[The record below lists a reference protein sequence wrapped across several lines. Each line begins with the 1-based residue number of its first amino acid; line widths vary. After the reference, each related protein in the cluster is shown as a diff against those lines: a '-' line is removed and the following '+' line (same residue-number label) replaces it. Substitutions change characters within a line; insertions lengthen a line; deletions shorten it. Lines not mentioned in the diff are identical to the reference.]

1 MTTCR
6 SDAMP
11 KKFNK
16 IDYSLAKVMGEKIR
30 EIREFNHLTQA
41 ELAEELGVSQ
51 DLVCCWEKGKT
62 YISVIQLRDLVQ
74 VMSTIDPFASA
85 NWILGLED

>member
-1 MTTCR
+1 
-6 SDAMP
+6 MP

-16 IDYSLAKVMGEKIR
+16 IDYGFAKVIGEKIR
-30 EIREFNHLTQA
+30 EIREFNHYTQR
-41 ELAEELGVSQ
+41 ELAEMLGVSQ

-62 YISVIQLRDLVQ
+62 YITVLQLRDLIV
-74 VMSTIDPFASA
+74 VLEKIDPFASA